1 MIEKQAERMCVMI
14 KNYVNQK
21 NRQNVSY
28 TINPDHR
35 QIDLYFTRDRRVII
49 VGTADNNYI
58 FWLSVSACEDEA
70 ATGEAFD
77 QITRQEW
84 ETHTALYLA
93 LKEAGFDYEDLAWM
107 YHDRIVQSKQPG
119 IAWSTP
125 FGHCYGT
132 DDADNGKFFAHD
144 IAGFPDI
151 LETKCRI
158 RAADGLY
165 FPVLKEYLRILEDGD
180 DPLYY
185 MSPDVRAIHEILKQE
200 QYLILAEDIKVRE
213 YYHAAAKKEA
223 ELYNR
228 YMTAVR

>member
-1 MIEKQAERMCVMI
+1 MCVMI

-21 NRQNVSY
+21 NWQNVSY

-35 QIDLYFTRDRRVII
+35 QIELYITRDRKVIV

-84 ETHTALYLA
+84 DTHTALYLA

-119 IAWSTP
+119 MAWSTP

-223 ELYNR
+223 ELYDSGQITGNR
-228 YMTAVR
+228 GYTKDE

>member
-1 MIEKQAERMCVMI
+1 MI

-35 QIDLYFTRDRRVII
+35 QINLYFTRDRRVII

-58 FWLSVSACEDEA
+58 FWLSVSACEDEE

-77 QITRQEW
+77 QITHQKW
-84 ETHTALYLA
+84 DTHTALYLA
-93 LKEAGFDYEDLAWM
+93 LEEAGFDYEDLEWM
-107 YHDRIVQSKQPG
+107 YHDRIAQSKQPG
-119 IAWSTP
+119 MAWSTP

>member
-1 MIEKQAERMCVMI
+1 MCAMI

-28 TINPDHR
+28 TINPDRR

-84 ETHTALYLA
+84 DTHTALYLA

-119 IAWSTP
+119 MAWSTP

>member
-1 MIEKQAERMCVMI
+1 MCVMI

-35 QIDLYFTRDRRVII
+35 QIDLYFTRDRRVI
-49 VGTADNNYI
+49 VGGTADNNYI

-70 ATGEAFD
+70 ATGEAFN
-77 QITRQEW
+77 QITRRKW
-84 ETHTALYLA
+84 DTHTALYLA
-93 LKEAGFDYEDLAWM
+93 LEEAGFDYEDLAWM

-119 IAWSTP
+119 MAWSTP

>member
-1 MIEKQAERMCVMI
+1 MCAMI
-14 KNYVNQK
+14 KNYVNQR

-35 QIDLYFTRDRRVII
+35 QIDLYFTRDRRVI
-49 VGTADNNYI
+49 VGGTADNNYI

-70 ATGEAFD
+70 ATGESFN
-77 QITRQEW
+77 QITRRKW
-84 ETHTALYLA
+84 DTHTALYLA
-93 LKEAGFDYEDLAWM
+93 LEEAGFDYEDLAWM

-119 IAWSTP
+119 MAWSTP

-185 MSPDVRAIHEILKQE
+185 MSPDVRAISGILKQE
-200 QYLILAEDIKVRE
+200 QYRILAEDIKVRE

>member
-1 MIEKQAERMCVMI
+1 MCVMI

-35 QIDLYFTRDRRVII
+35 QINLYFTRDRRVII

-58 FWLSVSACEDEA
+58 FWRSVSACEDEA

-77 QITRQEW
+77 QITRRKW
-84 ETHTALYLA
+84 DTYTALYLA
-93 LKEAGFDYEDLAWM
+93 LEEAGFDYEDLEWM
-107 YHDRIVQSKQPG
+107 YHDRIAQSKQPG
-119 IAWSTP
+119 MAWSTP

>member
-1 MIEKQAERMCVMI
+1 MCVMI

-21 NRQNVSY
+21 NWQNVSY

-35 QIDLYFTRDRRVII
+35 QIELYITRDRKVIV

-77 QITRQEW
+77 QITRQKW
-84 ETHTALYLA
+84 DTHTALYLA
-93 LKEAGFDYEDLAWM
+93 LEEAGFDYEDLAWM

-119 IAWSTP
+119 MAWSTP

>member
-1 MIEKQAERMCVMI
+1 MCAMI

-35 QIDLYFTRDRRVII
+35 QIDLYFTRDRRVLI

-70 ATGEAFD
+70 ATGEAFN
-77 QITRQEW
+77 QITRQKW
-84 ETHTALYLA
+84 DTHTALYLA
-93 LKEAGFDYEDLAWM
+93 LEEAGFDYEDLAWM

-119 IAWSTP
+119 MAWSTP

-158 RAADGLY
+158 REAGGRY
-165 FPVLKEYLRILEDGD
+165 FLVLQEYLRILNEDGD

-185 MSPDVRAIHEILKQE
+185 MSPDVRAVSGILKQE
-200 QYLILAEDIKVRE
+200 QYLILSGDIKVRE
-213 YYHAAAKKEA
+213 YYHAAKKKEA

>member
-1 MIEKQAERMCVMI
+1 MCVMI

-21 NRQNVSY
+21 NWQNVSY

-35 QIDLYFTRDRRVII
+35 QIELYITRDRKVIV

-84 ETHTALYLA
+84 DTHTALYLA
-93 LKEAGFDYEDLAWM
+93 LKEAGFDYEDLEWM

-119 IAWSTP
+119 MAWSTP

>member
-1 MIEKQAERMCVMI
+1 MCVMI

-28 TINPDHR
+28 TINPDRR

-84 ETHTALYLA
+84 DTHTALYLA

-119 IAWSTP
+119 MAWSTP

>member
-1 MIEKQAERMCVMI
+1 MI

-21 NRQNVSY
+21 NWQNVSY

-35 QIDLYFTRDRRVII
+35 QIELYITRDRKVIV

-84 ETHTALYLA
+84 DTHMALYLA

-119 IAWSTP
+119 MAWSTP

>member
-1 MIEKQAERMCVMI
+1 MCAMI
-14 KNYVNQK
+14 KNYVNQR

-35 QIDLYFTRDRRVII
+35 QIDLYFTRDRRVLI

-84 ETHTALYLA
+84 DTPTALYLA

-119 IAWSTP
+119 MAWSTP

>member
-1 MIEKQAERMCVMI
+1 MI

-35 QIDLYFTRDRRVII
+35 QIDLYITRDRRVIV

-58 FWLSVSACEDEA
+58 FWLSVSACEDAA
-70 ATGEAFD
+70 ATREAFD

-84 ETHTALYLA
+84 DTHTALYLA

-119 IAWSTP
+119 MAWSTP

>member
-1 MIEKQAERMCVMI
+1 MI

-35 QIDLYFTRDRRVII
+35 QIDLYFTRDRRVLI

-84 ETHTALYLA
+84 DTHTALYLA

-119 IAWSTP
+119 MAWSTP

>member
-1 MIEKQAERMCVMI
+1 MCVMI

-35 QIDLYFTRDRRVII
+35 QIDFYFTRDRRVII

-84 ETHTALYLA
+84 DTHTALYLA

-119 IAWSTP
+119 MAWSTP

>member
-1 MIEKQAERMCVMI
+1 MCVMI

-28 TINPDHR
+28 TINPDCR

-84 ETHTALYLA
+84 DTHTALYLA

-119 IAWSTP
+119 MAWSTP

>member
-1 MIEKQAERMCVMI
+1 MCVMI

-35 QIDLYFTRDRRVII
+35 QINLYFTRDRRVII

-58 FWLSVSACEDEA
+58 
-70 ATGEAFD
+70 
-77 QITRQEW
+77 TRRKW
-84 ETHTALYLA
+84 DTYTALYLA
-93 LKEAGFDYEDLAWM
+93 LEEAGFDYEDLEWM
-107 YHDRIVQSKQPG
+107 YHDRIAQSKQPG
-119 IAWSTP
+119 MAWSTP

>member
-1 MIEKQAERMCVMI
+1 MCVMI

-28 TINPDHR
+28 TINPDRR
-35 QIDLYFTRDRRVII
+35 QIDLYFTRDRRGII

-84 ETHTALYLA
+84 DTHTALYLA

-119 IAWSTP
+119 MAWSTP

>member
-1 MIEKQAERMCVMI
+1 MCVMI

-21 NRQNVSY
+21 NWQNVSY

-35 QIDLYFTRDRRVII
+35 QIELYITRDRKVIV

-70 ATGEAFD
+70 ATGEAFN
-77 QITRQEW
+77 QITRRKW
-84 ETHTALYLA
+84 DTHTALYLA
-93 LKEAGFDYEDLAWM
+93 LEEAGFDYEDLAWM

-119 IAWSTP
+119 MAWSTP

-185 MSPDVRAIHEILKQE
+185 MSPDVRTISGILKQE
-200 QYLILAEDIKVRE
+200 QYLILSGDIKVRE
-213 YYHAAAKKEA
+213 YYHAAKKKEA

>member
-1 MIEKQAERMCVMI
+1 MCVMI

-28 TINPDHR
+28 TINPDRR
-35 QIDLYFTRDRRVII
+35 QIDLYFTRDRRVLI

-84 ETHTALYLA
+84 DTHTALYLA

-119 IAWSTP
+119 MAWSTP

>member
-1 MIEKQAERMCVMI
+1 MI

-21 NRQNVSY
+21 NWQNVSY

-35 QIDLYFTRDRRVII
+35 QIELYITRDRKVIV

-84 ETHTALYLA
+84 DTHTALYLA

-119 IAWSTP
+119 MAWSTP

>member
-1 MIEKQAERMCVMI
+1 MCVMI
-14 KNYVNQK
+14 KNYVNQ
-21 NRQNVSY
+21 
-28 TINPDHR
+28 IN
-35 QIDLYFTRDRRVII
+35 LYFTRDRRVII

-77 QITRQEW
+77 QITRRKW
-84 ETHTALYLA
+84 DTYTALYLA
-93 LKEAGFDYEDLAWM
+93 LEEAGFDYEDLEWM
-107 YHDRIVQSKQPG
+107 YHDRIAQSKQPG
-119 IAWSTP
+119 MAWSTP

>member
-1 MIEKQAERMCVMI
+1 MCAMI
-14 KNYVNQK
+14 KNYVNQR

-35 QIDLYFTRDRRVII
+35 QIDLYFTRDRRVI
-49 VGTADNNYI
+49 VGGTADNNYI

-70 ATGEAFD
+70 ATGEAFN
-77 QITRQEW
+77 QITRRKW
-84 ETHTALYLA
+84 DTHTALYLA
-93 LKEAGFDYEDLAWM
+93 LEEAGFDYEDLAWM

-119 IAWSTP
+119 MAWSTP

-185 MSPDVRAIHEILKQE
+185 MSPDVRAISGILKQE
-200 QYLILAEDIKVRE
+200 QYRILAEDIKVRE

>member
-1 MIEKQAERMCVMI
+1 MCVMI

-21 NRQNVSY
+21 NWQNVSY

-35 QIDLYFTRDRRVII
+35 QIELYITRDRKVIV

-84 ETHTALYLA
+84 DTHTALYLA

-119 IAWSTP
+119 MAWSTP

-132 DDADNGKFFAHD
+132 DDADNGKFFVHD

>member
-1 MIEKQAERMCVMI
+1 MCVMI

-35 QIDLYFTRDRRVII
+35 QINLYFTRDRRVII

-77 QITRQEW
+77 QITRRKW
-84 ETHTALYLA
+84 DTHTALYLA
-93 LKEAGFDYEDLAWM
+93 LEEAGFDYEDLEWM
-107 YHDRIVQSKQPG
+107 YHDRIAQSKQPG
-119 IAWSTP
+119 MAWSTP

>member
-1 MIEKQAERMCVMI
+1 MCVMI

-35 QIDLYFTRDRRVII
+35 QINLYFTRDRRVII

-77 QITRQEW
+77 QITRRKW
-84 ETHTALYLA
+84 VTFTALYLA
-93 LKEAGFDYEDLAWM
+93 LEEAGFDYEDLEWM
-107 YHDRIVQSKQPG
+107 YHDRIAQSKQPG
-119 IAWSTP
+119 MAWSTP
-125 FGHCYGT
+125 FSHCYGT

>member
-1 MIEKQAERMCVMI
+1 MCAMI
-14 KNYVNQK
+14 KNYVNQR

-35 QIDLYFTRDRRVII
+35 QIDLYFTRDRRVLI

-84 ETHTALYLA
+84 DTHTALYLA

-119 IAWSTP
+119 MAWSTP

>member
-1 MIEKQAERMCVMI
+1 MCVMI

-35 QIDLYFTRDRRVII
+35 QINLYFTRDRRVII

-77 QITRQEW
+77 QITRRKW
-84 ETHTALYLA
+84 DTYTALYLA
-93 LKEAGFDYEDLAWM
+93 LEEAGFDYEDLEWM
-107 YHDRIVQSKQPG
+107 YHDRIAQSKQPG
-119 IAWSTP
+119 MAWSTP

-144 IAGFPDI
+144 VAGFPDI

>member
-1 MIEKQAERMCVMI
+1 
-14 KNYVNQK
+14 
-21 NRQNVSY
+21 
-28 TINPDHR
+28 
-35 QIDLYFTRDRRVII
+35 
-49 VGTADNNYI
+49 
-58 FWLSVSACEDEA
+58 
-70 ATGEAFD
+70 
-77 QITRQEW
+77 
-84 ETHTALYLA
+84 
-93 LKEAGFDYEDLAWM
+93 M

-119 IAWSTP
+119 MAWSTP

-185 MSPDVRAIHEILKQE
+185 MSPDVRAISGILKQE
-200 QYLILAEDIKVRE
+200 QYLILSGDIKVRE
-213 YYHAAAKKEA
+213 YYHAAKKKEA

>member
-1 MIEKQAERMCVMI
+1 MI
-14 KNYVNQK
+14 KNYVNQR

-35 QIDLYFTRDRRVII
+35 QIDLYFTRDRRVLI

-84 ETHTALYLA
+84 DTHTALYLA

-119 IAWSTP
+119 MAWSTP

>member
-1 MIEKQAERMCVMI
+1 MI
-14 KNYVNQK
+14 KNYVNQR

-28 TINPDHR
+28 TINPEHR
-35 QIDLYFTRDRRVII
+35 QIDLYITRDRRVIV

-58 FWLSVSACEDEA
+58 FWLSVSACEDAA
-70 ATGEAFD
+70 ATREAFD

-84 ETHTALYLA
+84 DTHTALYLA

-119 IAWSTP
+119 MAWSTP
-125 FGHCYGT
+125 FGHCYGA

-144 IAGFPDI
+144 IAVFPDI

-180 DPLYY
+180 DPFYY

-200 QYLILAEDIKVRE
+200 QYLVLAEDIKVRE

>member
-1 MIEKQAERMCVMI
+1 MI

-84 ETHTALYLA
+84 DTHTALYLA

-119 IAWSTP
+119 MAWSTP

-165 FPVLKEYLRILEDGD
+165 FPVLQEYLRILEDGD

-213 YYHAAAKKEA
+213 YYHAAKKKEA

-228 YMTAVR
+228 YMTAAR

>member
-1 MIEKQAERMCVMI
+1 MCVMI

-21 NRQNVSY
+21 NWQNVSY

-35 QIDLYFTRDRRVII
+35 QIELYITRDRKVIV

-70 ATGEAFD
+70 ATGEAFN
-77 QITRQEW
+77 QITRRKW
-84 ETHTALYLA
+84 DTHTALYLA
-93 LKEAGFDYEDLAWM
+93 LEEAGFDYEDLAWM

-119 IAWSTP
+119 MAWSTP

>member
-1 MIEKQAERMCVMI
+1 MI

-21 NRQNVSY
+21 NWQNVSY

-35 QIDLYFTRDRRVII
+35 QIELYITRDRKVIV

-84 ETHTALYLA
+84 DTHTALYLA
-93 LKEAGFDYEDLAWM
+93 LKEAGFDYEDLEWM

-119 IAWSTP
+119 MAWSTP

>member
-1 MIEKQAERMCVMI
+1 MCVMI

-70 ATGEAFD
+70 ATGEAFN
-77 QITRQEW
+77 QITRRKW
-84 ETHTALYLA
+84 DTHTALYLA

-119 IAWSTP
+119 MAWSTP

>member
-1 MIEKQAERMCVMI
+1 MCVMI

-21 NRQNVSY
+21 NWQNVSY

-35 QIDLYFTRDRRVII
+35 QIELYITRDRKVIV

-70 ATGEAFD
+70 ATGEAFN

-84 ETHTALYLA
+84 DTHTALYLA

-119 IAWSTP
+119 MAWSTP

>member
-1 MIEKQAERMCVMI
+1 MCVMI

-35 QIDLYFTRDRRVII
+35 QINLYFTRDRRVII

-77 QITRQEW
+77 QITRRKW
-84 ETHTALYLA
+84 DTYTALYLA
-93 LKEAGFDYEDLAWM
+93 LEEAGFDYEDLEWM
-107 YHDRIVQSKQPG
+107 YHDRIAQSKQPG
-119 IAWSTP
+119 MAWSTP

-158 RAADGLY
+158 RPADGLY